1 LYVTVHIEFTIVAYS
16 VFIIHS
22 DAPDRYMLEVE
33 FEDLAKQE
41 DLLTANHAVKR
52 LEFRGDEIHLEGTSR
67 NLQEH
72 SFHYDAGTPRS
83 FLYRQTIDFEERHGK
98 QIDEEDPII
107 PLITPVK
114 RRLSWKFST

>member
-52 LEFRGDEIHLEGTSR
+52 LEFRGDEIHLEGKPFPLETYR
-67 NLQEH
+67 NIL
-72 SFHYDAGTPRS
+72 FTMMLALLVA
-83 FLYRQTIDFEERHGK
+83 FFID
-98 QIDEEDPII
+98 
-107 PLITPVK
+107 
-114 RRLSWKFST
+114 RRLILKKGMVNK